1 MVIASENLGAGY
13 SRRSACICKLSEF
26 HYCQRPGRRRGAAAM
41 TGETLGTADIDSEFP
56 LRIPAAFAGEE
67 HFIWQTHQTRDRL
80 LRTSR
85 YLTIALCEEGAGMG
99 AFYTETACEEFH
111 DSALCLI
118 PPHCFYH
125 IERGGGDW
133 RFLYVDA
140 ESVALR
146 MHQGGKDAQ
155 RALLQKLRPQVYPI
169 SHIHCRN
176 IYTLVKLIG
185 AELDQKKDMYRESVS
200 GMCGMLLVSI
210 ARRSQGESAIDL
222 GRDRQGALSEH
233 IRPALQ
239 YIEEH
244 YTQPLKV
251 SEMAA
256 ASHLSE
262 SHFRRVFEQC
272 MKRTPGDYLNFV
284 RIRNACDYLL
294 QDHYT
299 VEEIAARVGY
309 GNISTFYRNF
319 NRFIGKSPFQWRKEK
334 KIL

>member
-1 MVIASENLGAGY
+1 MTEENPKTAG
-13 SRRSACICKLSEF
+13 
-26 HYCQRPGRRRGAAAM
+26 
-41 TGETLGTADIDSEFP
+41 IDNDFP
-56 LRIPAAFAGEE
+56 LRVPAAFAGEE
-67 HFIWQTHQTRDRL
+67 SFLWQTRRTRDRL

-85 YLTIALCEEGAGMG
+85 YLTLALCEEGAGTG
-99 AFYTETACEEFH
+99 ALYTETECGEFRG
-111 DSALCLI
+111 SALCLI

-125 IERGGGDW
+125 IERSAGAW
-133 RFLYVDA
+133 RFFYMDA

-146 MHQGGKDAQ
+146 MYQDRQSAQ
-155 RALLQKLRPQVYPI
+155 HALLERLRPQVYPAG
-169 SHIHCRN
+169 HAHCRGICN
-176 IYTLVKLIG
+176 LVKLIET
-185 AELDQKKDMYRESVS
+185 ELDQKKDLYRESIRS
-200 GMCGMLLVSI
+200 MCGMLLVAI
-210 ARRSQGESAIDL
+210 ARRSRGESAIGL
-222 GRDRQGALSEH
+222 EQSWQGGLSEQ

-244 YTQPLKV
+244 CAQPLKV

-262 SHFRRVFEQC
+262 SHFRRLFERC
-272 MKRTPGDYLNFV
+272 MGRTPGDYLNFV

-294 QDHYT
+294 QNKYT
-299 VEEIAARVGY
+299 VEEIAGRVGY

>member
-1 MVIASENLGAGY
+1 MTENNLKTAG
-13 SRRSACICKLSEF
+13 
-26 HYCQRPGRRRGAAAM
+26 
-41 TGETLGTADIDSEFP
+41 IDSDFP
-56 LRIPAAFAGEE
+56 LRVPAAFAGEE
-67 HFIWQTHQTRDRL
+67 SFLWQTQRARDRL

-85 YLTIALCEEGAGMG
+85 YLTIALCEEGAGTG
-99 AFYTETACEEFH
+99 ALYTETECKEFH
-111 DSALCLI
+111 DSVLCLI

-125 IERGGGDW
+125 LKRGCGDW
-133 RFLYVDA
+133 RFLYMDA
-140 ESVALR
+140 ESVALHIYQDR
-146 MHQGGKDAQ
+146 QSAQ
-155 RALLQKLRPQVYPI
+155 RALLQTLRPQVYPV

-176 IYTLVKLIG
+176 IYNLVKLIET
-185 AELDQKKDMYRESVS
+185 ELDQKKELYRESVRS
-200 GMCGMLLVSI
+200 LCGMLLVSI
-210 ARRSQGESAIDL
+210 ARRSLGERGIDL

-262 SHFRRVFEQC
+262 SHFRRLFEQC
-272 MKRTPGDYLNFV
+272 MDRTPGDYLNFV
-284 RIRNACDYLL
+284 RVRNACDHLL
-294 QDHYT
+294 QDKYT

-319 NRFIGKSPFQWRKEK
+319 NRFIGKSPFQWKKEK
-334 KIL
+334 RIL